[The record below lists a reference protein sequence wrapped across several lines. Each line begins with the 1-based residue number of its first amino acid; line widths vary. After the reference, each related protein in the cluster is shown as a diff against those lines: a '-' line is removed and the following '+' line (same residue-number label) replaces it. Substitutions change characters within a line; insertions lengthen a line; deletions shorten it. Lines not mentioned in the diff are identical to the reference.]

1 MECRKI
7 FVRKNKDNKYG
18 FYYCK
23 VDKFIKGCS
32 YDTLKE
38 ANDALHNLPEEE
50 LVSLIDETRK
60 NNKPV
65 DCVERIT
72 FKPYKIEDNK
82 YGIRSCDNVIMPYT
96 KPSKEE
102 IKAMLNDDDTL
113 EKIDEEYQKI
123 VMKTETAS
131 GKLKKNV
138 GKRIIALALAA
149 AFSSGIAALLVNI
162 NKKPANIRPTNP
174 TTSTT
179 VPTTRP
185 TTPTTK
191 PTTPTTRPT
200 TAPTTAPTTPTTKP
214 TTPTTAPTDPA
225 QTIASNH
232 KKLAQNL
239 VGPNLSKDKLEKLVM
254 YMNLSDY
261 ANANINI
268 SVESLYTNYTDCI
281 DEILNYDL
289 QNSTKLRLSSAI
301 NNTTQRNC
309 LKAIEDYRDNIYS
322 TTDEST
328 LISYYNGLVNY
339 LKSNN
344 MNEITSSVS
353 IIALN
358 EIYIYANNFFN
369 DEIFTL
375 RDELI
380 EYISVNKQDVIN
392 DGYDILNNKN
402 LSEVSYTRVLTRA

>member
-1 MECRKI
+1 
-7 FVRKNKDNKYG
+7 
-18 FYYCK
+18 
-23 VDKFIKGCS
+23 
-32 YDTLKE
+32 
-38 ANDALHNLPEEE
+38 
-50 LVSLIDETRK
+50 
-60 NNKPV
+60 
-65 DCVERIT
+65 
-72 FKPYKIEDNK
+72 
-82 YGIRSCDNVIMPYT
+82 MPYT

>member
-23 VDKFIKGCS
+23 VDKFIEGYS
-32 YDTLKE
+32 YDTVKE

-50 LVSLIDETRK
+50 LISLIDETRK
-60 NNKPV
+60 NNEPV
-65 DCVERIT
+65 DCDERIT

-82 YGIRSCDNVIMPYT
+82 YGIRSCDNVVIPYT
-96 KPSKEE
+96 KSSKEE
-102 IKAMLNDDDTL
+102 IKAMLNDDETL

-131 GKLKKNV
+131 GNLKKNV
-138 GKRIIALALAA
+138 GKRIIALALTA
-149 AFSSGIAALLVNI
+149 AFGSGIVALLANM

-191 PTTPTTRPT
+191 PTTPTT
-200 TAPTTAPTTPTTKP
+200 KP
-214 TTPTTAPTDPA
+214 TTTPTDPA
-225 QTIASNH
+225 QTIAANH

-261 ANANINI
+261 ANVNINI

-301 NNTTQRNC
+301 NNTTQKNC
-309 LKAIEDYRDNIYS
+309 LKVIEDYRDNIYS

-392 DGYDILNNKN
+392 DGYDILNNKK
-402 LSEVSYTRVLTRA
+402 LSEVSYTKVLTRA

>member
-23 VDKFIKGCS
+23 VDKFIEGYS
-32 YDTLKE
+32 YDTVKE

-50 LVSLIDETRK
+50 LISLIDETRK
-60 NNKPV
+60 NNEPI
-65 DCVERIT
+65 DCDERIT

-82 YGIRSCDNVIMPYT
+82 YGIRSCDNVVIPYT
-96 KPSKEE
+96 KSSKEE
-102 IKAMLNDDDTL
+102 IKAMLNDDETL

-123 VMKTETAS
+123 VIKTETAS
-131 GKLKKNV
+131 GNLKKNV
-138 GKRIIALALAA
+138 GKRIIALALTV
-149 AFSSGIAALLVNI
+149 AFGSGIVALLANM
-162 NKKPANIRPTNP
+162 NKKPTNIRPTNP

-179 VPTTRP
+179 APTTRP

-191 PTTPTTRPT
+191 PTT
-200 TAPTTAPTTPTTKP
+200 
-214 TTPTTAPTDPA
+214 APTDPA
-225 QTIASNH
+225 QTIAANH

-301 NNTTQRNC
+301 NNTTQKNC
-309 LKAIEDYRDNIYS
+309 LKTIEDYRDNIYS

-328 LISYYNGLVNY
+328 LIIYYNGLVNY

-392 DGYDILNNKN
+392 DGYDMLNNKK
-402 LSEVSYTRVLTRA
+402 LFEVNYTRVLTRT

>member
-7 FVRKNKDNKYG
+7 FVRKSKDNKYG

-23 VDKFIKGCS
+23 VDKFIEGYS
-32 YDTLKE
+32 YDTVKE

-50 LVSLIDETRK
+50 LISLIDETRK
-60 NNKPV
+60 NNEPV
-65 DCVERIT
+65 DCAERIT

-82 YGIRSCDNVIMPYT
+82 YGIRSCDNIVIPYT
-96 KPSKEE
+96 KSSKEE
-102 IKAMLNDDDTL
+102 IKAMLNDDETL
-113 EKIDEEYQKI
+113 EKIDEEYKKT
-123 VMKTETAS
+123 VMKAGTAS
-131 GKLKKNV
+131 GNLKKNV

-149 AFSSGIAALLVNI
+149 AFGSGIVALLVNM
-162 NKKPANIRPTNP
+162 NKKTANIRPTNP

-179 VPTTRP
+179 APTTRP
-185 TTPTTK
+185 TTPTTI
-191 PTTPTTRPT
+191 PTT
-200 TAPTTAPTTPTTKP
+200 
-214 TTPTTAPTDPA
+214 PA

-261 ANANINI
+261 ANVNINI

-301 NNTTQRNC
+301 NNTTQKNC
-309 LKAIEDYRDNIYS
+309 LKAIEDYRDKIYS

-339 LKSNN
+339 LRSNN
-344 MNEITSSVS
+344 MSEITSSVS

-369 DEIFTL
+369 DEIFAL
-375 RDELI
+375 RDKLI

-392 DGYDILNNKN
+392 ECYDVLNNKK
-402 LSEVSYTRVLTRA
+402 LSEVNYTRVLTRT

>member
-23 VDKFIKGCS
+23 VDKFIEGYS
-32 YDTLKE
+32 YDTVKE

-50 LVSLIDETRK
+50 LISLIDETRK
-60 NNKPV
+60 NNEPV
-65 DCVERIT
+65 DCDERIT

-82 YGIRSCDNVIMPYT
+82 YGIRSCDNVVIPYT
-96 KPSKEE
+96 KSSKEE
-102 IKAMLNDDDTL
+102 IKAMLNDDETL
-113 EKIDEEYQKI
+113 KKIDEEYKKTVI
-123 VMKTETAS
+123 KTETAS
-131 GKLKKNV
+131 GNLKKNV
-138 GKRIIALALAA
+138 GKRIIALALTV
-149 AFSSGIAALLVNI
+149 AFGSGIVALLANM
-162 NKKPANIRPTNP
+162 NKKATNIRPTNP

-179 VPTTRP
+179 APTTR
-185 TTPTTK
+185 
-191 PTTPTTRPT
+191 
-200 TAPTTAPTTPTTKP
+200 
-214 TTPTTAPTDPA
+214 PTTAPTDPA
-225 QTIASNH
+225 QTIAANH

-261 ANANINI
+261 ANVNINI

-301 NNTTQRNC
+301 NNTTQKNC
-309 LKAIEDYRDNIYS
+309 LKVIEDYRDNIYS

-380 EYISVNKQDVIN
+380 EYISVNKRDVIN
-392 DGYDILNNKN
+392 DGYDILNNKK
-402 LSEVSYTRVLTRA
+402 LSEVSYTKVLTRA

>member
-23 VDKFIKGCS
+23 VDKFIEGYS
-32 YDTLKE
+32 YDTVKE

-50 LVSLIDETRK
+50 LISLIDETRK
-60 NNKPV
+60 NNEPV
-65 DCVERIT
+65 DCDERIT

-82 YGIRSCDNVIMPYT
+82 YGIRSCDNVVIPYT
-96 KPSKEE
+96 KSSKEE

-123 VMKTETAS
+123 VIKTETAS
-131 GKLKKNV
+131 GNLKKNV
-138 GKRIIALALAA
+138 GKRIIALALTV
-149 AFSSGIAALLVNI
+149 AFGSGIVALLANM
-162 NKKPANIRPTNP
+162 NKKATNIRPTNP

-179 VPTTRP
+179 APTTRP

-191 PTTPTTRPT
+191 PTT
-200 TAPTTAPTTPTTKP
+200 
-214 TTPTTAPTDPA
+214 APTDPA
-225 QTIASNH
+225 QTIAANH

-261 ANANINI
+261 ANVNINI

-301 NNTTQRNC
+301 NNTTQKNC
-309 LKAIEDYRDNIYS
+309 LKVIEDYRDNIYS

-328 LISYYNGLVNY
+328 LIIYYNRLVNY

-380 EYISVNKQDVIN
+380 EYISVNKRDVIN
-392 DGYDILNNKN
+392 DGYDILNNKK
-402 LSEVSYTRVLTRA
+402 LSEVSYTKVLTRA

>member
-7 FVRKNKDNKYG
+7 FVRKSKDNKYG

-23 VDKFIKGCS
+23 VDKFIEGYS
-32 YDTLKE
+32 YDTVKE

-50 LVSLIDETRK
+50 LISLIDETRK
-60 NNKPV
+60 NNEPV
-65 DCVERIT
+65 DCAERIT

-82 YGIRSCDNVIMPYT
+82 YGIRSCDNVVIPYT
-96 KPSKEE
+96 KSSKEE
-102 IKAMLNDDDTL
+102 IKAMLNDDETL
-113 EKIDEEYQKI
+113 EKIDEEYK
-123 VMKTETAS
+123 KTVLKAGTAS
-131 GKLKKNV
+131 GNLKKNV

-149 AFSSGIAALLVNI
+149 AFGSGIVALLANM
-162 NKKPANIRPTNP
+162 NKKTANIRPTNP

-179 VPTTRP
+179 APTTRP
-185 TTPTTK
+185 TTPTTI
-191 PTTPTTRPT
+191 PTT
-200 TAPTTAPTTPTTKP
+200 
-214 TTPTTAPTDPA
+214 PA

-261 ANANINI
+261 ANVNINI

-301 NNTTQRNC
+301 NNTTQKNC
-309 LKAIEDYRDNIYS
+309 LKAIEDYRDKIYS

-339 LKSNN
+339 LRSNN

-369 DEIFTL
+369 DEIFAL
-375 RDELI
+375 RDKLI

-392 DGYDILNNKN
+392 DGYDMLNNKK
-402 LSEVSYTRVLTRA
+402 LFEVNYTRVLTRT

>member
-23 VDKFIKGCS
+23 VNKFIEGYS
-32 YDTLKE
+32 YNTVKE
-38 ANDALHNLPEEE
+38 ANEALSNLSEEE
-50 LVSLIDETRK
+50 LISLIDETRE
-60 NNKPV
+60 NNEPV
-65 DCVERIT
+65 DCAERIT

-82 YGIRSCDNVIMPYT
+82 YGIRSCDNVVMPYT
-96 KPSKEE
+96 KSSKEE
-102 IKAMLNDDDTL
+102 VKNMLSDDKTL
-113 EKIDEEYQKI
+113 KTLKDEYKKRVINTEEASDNL
-123 VMKTETAS
+123 KT
-131 GKLKKNV
+131 NI
-138 GKRIIALALAA
+138 GKRIIALALTV
-149 AFSSGIAALLVNI
+149 AFGSGIISLVASMS
-162 NKKPANIRPTNP
+162 KKPVINPTNP
-174 TTSTT
+174 TISTT
-179 VPTTRP
+179 N
-185 TTPTTK
+185 
-191 PTTPTTRPT
+191 PTTPTTRP
-200 TAPTTAPTTPTTKP
+200 ADPTIPSSSPE
-214 TTPTTAPTDPA
+214 
-225 QTIASNH
+225 TILPNH
-232 KKLAQNL
+232 EKLANNL
-239 VGPNLSKDKLEKLVM
+239 VGPNLSKDELEKLVM
-254 YMNLSDY
+254 Y
-261 ANANINI
+261 INI
-268 SVESLYTNYTDCI
+268 SDYTNTNISISVEDLYTNYTNCI

-301 NNTTQRNC
+301 NNTTQKNC
-309 LKAIEDYRDNIYS
+309 LKVIEDYRDNIYS

-380 EYISVNKQDVIN
+380 EYISVNKRDVIN
-392 DGYDILNNKN
+392 DGYDILNNKK
-402 LSEVSYTRVLTRA
+402 LSEVSYTKVLTRA

>member
-23 VDKFIKGCS
+23 VDKFIEGYS
-32 YDTLKE
+32 YDTVKE

-50 LVSLIDETRK
+50 LISLIDKTRK
-60 NNKPV
+60 NNEPI
-65 DCVERIT
+65 DCDERIT

-82 YGIRSCDNVIMPYT
+82 YGIRSCDNVVIPYT
-96 KPSKEE
+96 KSSKEE
-102 IKAMLNDDDTL
+102 IKAMLNDDETL
-113 EKIDEEYQKI
+113 EKIDEEYKKI

-131 GKLKKNV
+131 GNLKKNV
-138 GKRIIALALAA
+138 GKRIIALALTA
-149 AFSSGIAALLVNI
+149 AFGSGIVALLANM
-162 NKKPANIRPTNP
+162 NKKPTNIRPTNP

-179 VPTTRP
+179 APTTRP

-191 PTTPTTRPT
+191 PTT
-200 TAPTTAPTTPTTKP
+200 
-214 TTPTTAPTDPA
+214 APTDPA
-225 QTIASNH
+225 QTIAANH
-232 KKLAQNL
+232 KKLSQNL

-261 ANANINI
+261 ANVNINI

-301 NNTTQRNC
+301 NNTTQKNC
-309 LKAIEDYRDNIYS
+309 LKAIEDYRDKIYS

-328 LISYYNGLVNY
+328 LIIYYNGLVNY
-339 LKSNN
+339 LRSNN

>member
-23 VDKFIKGCS
+23 VDKFIEGYS
-32 YDTLKE
+32 YDTVKE

-50 LVSLIDETRK
+50 LISLIDETRK
-60 NNKPV
+60 NNEPV
-65 DCVERIT
+65 DCDERIT

-82 YGIRSCDNVIMPYT
+82 YGIRSCDNVVIPYT
-96 KPSKEE
+96 KSSKEE
-102 IKAMLNDDDTL
+102 IKAMLNDDETR
-113 EKIDEEYQKI
+113 EKIDEEYKKI

-131 GKLKKNV
+131 GNLKKNV
-138 GKRIIALALAA
+138 GKRIIALALTA
-149 AFSSGIAALLVNI
+149 AFGSGIVALLANM
-162 NKKPANIRPTNP
+162 NKKPTNIRPTNP

-179 VPTTRP
+179 APTTRP

-191 PTTPTTRPT
+191 PTT
-200 TAPTTAPTTPTTKP
+200 
-214 TTPTTAPTDPA
+214 APTDPA
-225 QTIASNH
+225 QTIAANH

-261 ANANINI
+261 ANVNINI

-281 DEILNYDL
+281 DKILNYDL

-301 NNTTQRNC
+301 NNTTQKNC
-309 LKAIEDYRDNIYS
+309 LKVIEDYRDKIYS

-328 LISYYNGLVNY
+328 LISYYTGLVNY

-392 DGYDILNNKN
+392 DGYDILNNKK
-402 LSEVSYTRVLTRA
+402 LTEVNYTRVLTRT